1 MQDIKPEIRK
11 PYDGKRNPAFS
22 MRVDPELRTKM
33 DAAAKGRGLSTASW
47 VKMLIG
53 TELERIGKL

>member
-1 MQDIKPEIRK
+1 MRVRK
-11 PYDGKRNPAFS
+11 EYDGKRNPAFS